1 MAFNFDLFFGKKSD
15 TSSADNLEV
24 SDDVSDIFKMF
35 EESNITLNQEAKD
48 IINQAYLD
56 GYISSENLKRLL
68 DIINEA

>member
-15 TSSADNLEV
+15 TSGADNLEV
-24 SDDVSDIFKMF
+24 NDDVADIFKMF

-56 GYISSENLKRLL
+56 GYISSENLKKLL